1 MLRLLGS
8 QRQMCG
14 GVTRRDWMQVGGL
27 GMLGV
32 GLADVLRLQDQSLLA
47 DEQGAGFGKAKRCIL
62 LLPYGSPPQH
72 ETFDPKP
79 DAPVEIRGTHGSIPT
94 NLPGVRIDE
103 NEAGLMERSDE
114 VLALRFVDPGLSA
127 DGAVDLC
134 DNGGGN
140 VDVGDAAVKD
150 GGHEARKVT
159 DHSAAQGHHEGSPVV
174 MMLDQGPGKKLDL
187 VHALG
192 GLTGRDEVH
201 TDFVARE
208 FQGVLDAL

>member
-79 DAPVEIRGTHGSIPT
+79 DAPVEIRGGPIFSGSLANHPGIPT
-94 NLPGVRIDE
+94 VPV
-103 NEAGLMERSDE
+103 SD
-114 VLALRFVDPGLSA
+114 R
-127 DGAVDLC
+127 C
-134 DNGGGN
+134 
-140 VDVGDAAVKD
+140 
-150 GGHEARKVT
+150 RRT
-159 DHSAAQGHHEGSPVV
+159 
-174 MMLDQGPGKKLDL
+174 
-187 VHALG
+187 
-192 GLTGRDEVH
+192 
-201 TDFVARE
+201 
-208 FQGVLDAL
+208 